1 MALSR
6 WLCRSIER
14 TPDSL
19 VQVDAREIILVF
31 YPFHSTP
38 LFHHTGRL
46 ATLQQ
51 SGNSFRLPHPETERS
66 CYVGW
71 LVSLIQH
78 ITSAERTA
86 VGLPQRHQGAGEE
99 SENGL

>member
-1 MALSR
+1 MDKDKEVWRNRELQASKF
-6 WLCRSIER
+6 EN
-14 TPDSL
+14 PDK
-19 VQVDAREIILVF
+19 
-31 YPFHSTP
+31 
-38 LFHHTGRL
+38 
-46 ATLQQ
+46 Q